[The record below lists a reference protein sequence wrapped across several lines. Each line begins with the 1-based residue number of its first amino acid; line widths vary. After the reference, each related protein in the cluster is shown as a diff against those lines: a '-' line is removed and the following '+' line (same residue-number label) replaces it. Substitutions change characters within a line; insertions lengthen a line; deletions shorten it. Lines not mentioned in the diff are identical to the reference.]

1 MDQQKKMIEGL
12 RKSLQISVILNV
24 VAVIALFFVVALR
37 DTIGFPSWNPSSWW
51 PEIAGPNPY
60 EPAPRSEPDS
70 NTLALARQ
78 LSVWIAPDIN
88 SIPESDSSELIKYGH
103 ALISK
108 TAAYLGPK
116 GQVMQ
121 ITNGLNC
128 QNCHLDAGTRPWG
141 NNYGAVASTYPKFR
155 ERSGSIE
162 TIPKRV
168 NDCLER
174 SLNGQALPEDNRE
187 LKAMVAYIEWLGKDV
202 PKKEVPNGSGIYSVP
217 FLSRAASPAKG
228 KTVYEQKCASCHG
241 KDGLGVAAADGTY
254 TYPPLWGPESY
265 NSGAGLFRL
274 SRFAGYV
281 KYNMPFGVTY
291 QNPQLSDEE
300 CWDVAA
306 YVNSQPRPSKDLSG
320 DWPNL
325 LGKPVDHP
333 FGPYDDGFSEAQ
345 HKFGP
350 FGPVRDKIKELK
362 QAKAK

>member
-1 MDQQKKMIEGL
+1 M
-12 RKSLQISVILNV
+12 
-24 VAVIALFFVVALR
+24 
-37 DTIGFPSWNPSSWW
+37 
-51 PEIAGPNPY
+51 
-60 EPAPRSEPDS
+60 
-70 NTLALARQ
+70 
-78 LSVWIAPDIN
+78 
-88 SIPESDSSELIKYGH
+88 
-103 ALISK
+103 
-108 TAAYLGPK
+108 
-116 GQVMQ
+116 
-121 ITNGLNC
+121 
-128 QNCHLDAGTRPWG
+128 
-141 NNYGAVASTYPKFR
+141 
-155 ERSGSIE
+155 
-162 TIPKRV
+162 
-168 NDCLER
+168 
-174 SLNGQALPEDNRE
+174 
-187 LKAMVAYIEWLGKDV
+187 
-202 PKKEVPNGSGIYSVP
+202 
-217 FLSRAASPAKG
+217 SRAASPAKG